1 MIIKDRIDWTS
12 RYELLGADMELEA
25 ADTPEVEF
33 VAGSDL
39 KLSFKGLFVIPDGA
53 DLVTTRLC
61 PYITINGKE
70 YPCGRY
76 IITSAEKYYR
86 AGRAETEIT
95 GYSVLYLAKRTVVE
109 DRLHFSAGSGYLT
122 TVRTLLIASGIS
134 TIITDEESSAVL
146 QTDREDWDP
155 GTPYLDIINQ
165 LLSECGYANAWPDMR
180 GQVHL
185 SRPAA
190 GSAAEITHEYAEGQY
205 SIITDPW
212 KRSDDRYGKYNVIK
226 LICANPDL
234 GSPMIATAEL
244 TDPAIPYS
252 IPNIGRVAHIENVD
266 NIASQTELEAKAE
279 EMIVRQ
285 MSVTETCEYYTA
297 CDPTHGC
304 RDVTAL
310 SREGLTGIWRETGW
324 RMPLNGAY
332 DMTHTA
338 ERVIPA

>member
-1 MIIKDRIDWTS
+1 MIIRDRIDWTP
-12 RYELLGADMELEA
+12 RYELLGGDAELTA

-33 VAGSDL
+33 IAGSEL
-39 KLSFKGLFVIPDGA
+39 KVSFKGRFIVPDGT

-61 PYITINGKE
+61 PYITINGEE

-76 IITSAEKYYR
+76 IVTSAEKSSS
-86 AGRAETEIT
+86 AGRTETEIT

-109 DRLHFSAGSGYLT
+109 ERLHFSAGAGYLA
-122 TVRTLLIASGIS
+122 TVRALLIASGIS
-134 TIITDEESSAVL
+134 AIITDDASSAVL

-165 LLSECGYANAWPDMR
+165 LLSECGYADVWPDMA
-180 GQVHL
+180 GAVHI
-185 SRPAA
+185 SKPAA
-190 GSAAEITHEYAEGQY
+190 GSASEVTHRYSEGQY
-205 SIITDPW
+205 SVIADPW
-212 KRSDDRYGKYNVIK
+212 KRSDDRYGKYNVVR
-226 LICANPDL
+226 LVCANPDL
-234 GSPMIATAEL
+234 PAPMVATAEL

-266 NIASQTELEAKAE
+266 NVASQTELERKAQ

-285 MSVTETCEYYTA
+285 MSVTETCEFYTA

-310 SREGLTGIWRETGW
+310 SREGLTGVWREIGW
-324 RMPLNGAY
+324 RLPLNGAY

-338 ERVIPA
+338 ERVIPV